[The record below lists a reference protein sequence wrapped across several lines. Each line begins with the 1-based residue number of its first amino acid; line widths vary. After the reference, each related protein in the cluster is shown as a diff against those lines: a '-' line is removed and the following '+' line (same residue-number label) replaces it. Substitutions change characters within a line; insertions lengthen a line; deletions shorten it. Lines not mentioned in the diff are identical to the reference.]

1 MTPVKEDRLLPEV
14 EKPPCAPEEL
24 SVVGKRV
31 PKSDALYKVLGQSQY
46 IYDLQLP
53 NMLYGKILWS
63 ERAHAKIVSID
74 TSEAEAV
81 PGVRA
86 VITAQNTP
94 EIRIGF
100 LKDQPVL
107 KRDKVRSFRDEVAAV
122 AAESWEAAEEAIQ
135 KIKVV
140 YEDLPAVFSPEEAMV
155 EGAPLIHEVDGRG
168 KELKDNRIRLPW
180 KLVCGDLEQ
189 GKAEAVYTASGEYD
203 LTWQAHC
210 CLGTAA
216 CIAAFDASDNLTM
229 YDITQIPS
237 LAKADFLEG
246 LKAMGVKGRVRVVTP
261 TIGGGFGSKLDTYGY
276 QFIAM
281 LLSHRTKRPVKI
293 VFTREE
299 EFFATSP
306 RQCVRFK
313 ITQGC
318 DKDGYLTFR
327 EVEATLDNGAY
338 ISWGATTPS
347 VMMMPMSS
355 LYRVPNTEFK
365 ATCYYTNN
373 TWAQAMRGYGNP
385 QATFAIECNLDELA
399 EKAGLS
405 PVEIRQRNTSIAGEE
420 TPQGF
425 LPQTCGHAECLEK
438 VVASLDYENRTRGLV
453 EGSAKARGMGFAS
466 LIHTG
471 GGAKI
476 YKSDGCATSIKIDDE
491 GWVDV
496 FSGSQDIG
504 QGMDTVVRQIV
515 AEVLGFKPE
524 KVSVHVGDTDACGW
538 DAGCHASRSTF
549 IAGNSARACA
559 ELVKAQMLS
568 NFAAQLG
575 IPQEEVIIKN
585 GVVTGLSIEDPEKR
599 DTKVE
604 KLLRRAHMAS
614 AGNTMFMASNFWEPK
629 NKLLAGDFH
638 GNFCMAYTYGVHGA
652 EIEVD
657 LETGQVE
664 ILRYVAAHDIGRAI
678 NPMLLDGQT
687 YGGIL
692 QGIGYALSEELL
704 FDQGKLL
711 NPNFRDYK
719 ILTCLDI
726 VPIEPITVET
736 DDPEGPFG
744 AKGVGEPGL
753 VPVAPAIANALYD
766 ALGIRMHKL
775 PMTPD
780 RILQAILEKQGRVVV

>member
-1 MTPVKEDRLLPEV
+1 MTRKEERLLPEV
-14 EKPPCAPEEL
+14 EKPTCAPEEL
-24 SVVGKRV
+24 LVVGKRL

-46 IYDLQLP
+46 IYDMSLP
-53 NMLYGKILWS
+53 GMLYGKILWS

-74 TSEAEAV
+74 TTEAEAV

-86 VITAQNTP
+86 VITGSNTP

-100 LKDQPVL
+100 MKDQPVL

-122 AAESWEAAEEAIQ
+122 AAESPQAAEEAIK
-135 KIKVV
+135 KIRVV
-140 YEDLPAVFSPEEAMV
+140 YEDLPAVFSPTEAMA
-155 EGAPLIHEVDGRG
+155 EGAPLLHEKDARG
-168 KELKDNRIRLPW
+168 KDIKDNRIRLPW
-180 KLVCGDLEQ
+180 KLVCGDLEK
-189 GKAEAVYTASGEYD
+189 GKQEAAYTASGSYE

-210 CLGTAA
+210 CLGTSA
-216 CIAAFDASDNLTM
+216 CIAAFDAADNLTM

-237 LAKADFLEG
+237 LAKADFLEA

-276 QFIAM
+276 QYIAM

-306 RQCVRFK
+306 RQCISFQ

-318 DKDGYLTFR
+318 DKEGYLTFR
-327 EVEATLDNGAY
+327 EVNATLDNGAY

-355 LYRVPNTEFK
+355 LYRVPNVEFK

-399 EKAGLS
+399 EKAGID
-405 PVEIRQRNTSIAGEE
+405 PVEMRRRNASIAGEE

-425 LPQTCGHAECLEK
+425 LPQTCGHGECLEK
-438 VVASLDYENRTRGLV
+438 VVSSLDFTNRTHGPIA
-453 EGSAKARGMGFAS
+453 GTPKARGMGFAS
-466 LIHTG
+466 LIHVG

-476 YKSDGCATSIKIDDE
+476 YKSDGCATTIKVDDE

-504 QGMDTVVRQIV
+504 QGLDTVIRQIV
-515 AEVLGFKPE
+515 AEVLGFKAE
-524 KVSVHVGDTDACGW
+524 KVNVNVGDTDACGW

-559 ELVKAQMLS
+559 EIVHAQMVA

-575 IPQEEVIIKN
+575 IPEEEVQIKN
-585 GVVTGLSIEDPEKR
+585 GVVSGLSIEDPEKR

-604 KLLRRAHMAS
+604 KMLRRAHMA
-614 AGNTMFMASNFWEPK
+614 ATGNAMFMASNFWEPR

-638 GNFCMAYTYGVHGA
+638 GNFSMAYTYGVHGV
-652 EIEVD
+652 ELDVD
-657 LETGQVE
+657 TETGQVD
-664 ILRYVAAHDIGRAI
+664 IVRYVAAHDIGKAI
-678 NPMLLDGQT
+678 NPMLLDGQA

-692 QGIGYALSEELL
+692 QGIGYALSEEML
-704 FDQGKLL
+704 FDHGKLL

-726 VPIEPITVET
+726 VPIEPIIVET
-736 DDPEGPFG
+736 NDPEGPFG

-766 ALGIRMHKL
+766 AVGIRLNRL

-780 RILQAILEKQGRVVV
+780 RILEAIWAKEGRSVA